1 MQQVSNIVLGNILS
15 TFINVM
21 VNRLLDEFPDEI
33 YRVYGNVSRDSSPEW
48 TADTKATKE
57 VHGNTRSV

>member
-1 MQQVSNIVLGNILS
+1 
-15 TFINVM
+15 M

-57 VHGNTRSV
+57 VHGNTRPV